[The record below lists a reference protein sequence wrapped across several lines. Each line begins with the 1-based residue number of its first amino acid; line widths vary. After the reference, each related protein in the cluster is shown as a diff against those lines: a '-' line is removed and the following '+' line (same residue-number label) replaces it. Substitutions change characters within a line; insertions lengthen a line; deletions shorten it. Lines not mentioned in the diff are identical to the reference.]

1 MQPYWNSF
9 MSVHWPTERASDPHF
24 SNIMCSYSTIVS
36 YLVLKYWSICTSI
49 WGLAGVMF
57 LFCCRIVQIAQNSTK
72 MYSYYNNCS
81 IVHIVQIQIVGVNL
95 EARMGQIMGIHGLL
109 LGWLLD
115 SVTGTWVPFIRWFQ
129 NSSFP
134 LFRIV
139 FIFSFSRVESV
150 DSAWNLFS
158 RLWSVESSAWN
169 TQFEDRFYQ
178 LLILIPHLSILI
190 LFLGTFWRN
199 LFWTVESNLSK
210 PENHNFVDMYHPSDS
225 FIEVHSCKDLKFG
238 NSLVNFEFSVPVCC
252 VKDELYTCDNF
263 FFGSFF

>member
-1 MQPYWNSF
+1 
-9 MSVHWPTERASDPHF
+9 
-24 SNIMCSYSTIVS
+24 
-36 YLVLKYWSICTSI
+36 
-49 WGLAGVMF
+49 
-57 LFCCRIVQIAQNSTK
+57 
-72 MYSYYNNCS
+72 
-81 IVHIVQIQIVGVNL
+81 
-95 EARMGQIMGIHGLL
+95 MGIHGLL

-238 NSLVNFEFSVPVCC
+238 NSLVNSNFLSPFAVW
-252 VKDELYTCDNF
+252 KTNWTRDNYVNQKRF
-263 FFGSFF
+263 LWIIFL